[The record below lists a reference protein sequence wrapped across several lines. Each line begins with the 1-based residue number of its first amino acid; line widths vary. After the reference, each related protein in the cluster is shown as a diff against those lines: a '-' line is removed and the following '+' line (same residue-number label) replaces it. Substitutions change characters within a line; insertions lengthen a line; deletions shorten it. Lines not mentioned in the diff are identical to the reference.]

1 MYKNCREEL
10 LAVMRA
16 FVIETGE
23 NEFSR
28 AEAIAA
34 MRRSGGKY
42 PEGTVSAHLTYRC
55 CANIP
60 TRCYKPM
67 YDDYEKIGNGKYK
80 VINWET
86 EIKEVEQ
93 DDKFQFLSS
102 KKGMTG
108 LVIPFLFYGLQ
119 PVECIG
125 VSPNGEMEM
134 CETINHLLCG
144 WWAGAYSTITFPRY
158 NRGVQATITERK
170 GD

>member
-10 LAVMRA
+10 L
-16 FVIETGE
+16 
-23 NEFSR
+23 
-28 AEAIAA
+28 AA

-93 DDKFQFLSS
+93 DDKF
-102 KKGMTG
+102 
-108 LVIPFLFYGLQ
+108 
-119 PVECIG
+119 
-125 VSPNGEMEM
+125 
-134 CETINHLLCG
+134 
-144 WWAGAYSTITFPRY
+144 
-158 NRGVQATITERK
+158 
-170 GD
+170 